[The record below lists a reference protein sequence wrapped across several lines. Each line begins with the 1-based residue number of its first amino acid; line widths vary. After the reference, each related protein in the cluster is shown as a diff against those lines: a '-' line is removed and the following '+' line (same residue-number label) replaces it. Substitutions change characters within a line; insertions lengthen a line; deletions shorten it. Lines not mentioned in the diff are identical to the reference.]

1 MGTQTKK
8 KVQIGFDELFNDL
21 IPIIKNS
28 LYCCGCITCII
39 LVLKKTKMH
48 LGNYYQQIILQNSK
62 SRYNKKK

>member
-1 MGTQTKK
+1 MCTQTKK
-8 KVQIGFDELFNDL
+8 KVQIGLDELFNDL
-21 IPIIKNS
+21 IPIIENS
-28 LYCCGCITCII
+28 LCCCGCITCII